1 MVSSV
6 TQPLTDEQFQRTVE
20 ELYGD
25 RPTLTPQA
33 PARLSTAR
41 QRWPQAVAQVEE
53 QLRAKLRVEVLP
65 ERMRKALEFVRANA
79 VTLHADGTA
88 SVQSGK
94 QTYTLSPECPC
105 ADAKHRAELCKH
117 ALAVE
122 LHRRA
127 LALFHGT
134 AAESAPTAAPAPT
147 PAAPS
152 ATLPVAAAAPLPAA
166 APSAPAS
173 HAWDV
178 HEAPASACF
187 KFRVGNME
195 LMYTL
200 RGIDDDELQR
210 RITATLPTLQ
220 EVIEACEERAAQRAA
235 AREAQAAQA
244 PAPQAPPAPQPTS
257 APADLQT
264 LIQQALQ
271 QALNGQAHG
280 TPPPAPPS
288 TGTAAA
294 TGGAPFCHVHQ
305 APLEL
310 RTNDRGSWWS
320 HWVASEKR
328 YCKGDA

>member
-1 MVSSV
+1 VSWDDALDGKFPSTYRQRFQQAAV
-6 TQPLTDEQFQRTVE
+6 RAAEQLSDGRPLD
-20 ELYGD
+20 
-25 RPTLTPQA
+25 
-33 PARLSTAR
+33 PARLA
-41 QRWPQAVAQVEE
+41 
-53 QLRAKLRVEVLP
+53 
-65 ERMRKALEFVRANA
+65 KALDLVLTNA
-79 VTLHADGTA
+79 VTLQSDGTA
-88 SVQSGK
+88 TVKSGSHSY
-94 QTYTLSPECPC
+94 QINGECSC
-105 ADAKHRAELCKH
+105 EDARHRTKHCKH
-117 ALAVE
+117 ALAV
-122 LHRRA
+122 LIQRRA
-127 LALFHGT
+127 TALLEGT
-134 AAESAPTAAPAPT
+134 VPVPASTPT

-152 ATLPVAAAAPLPAA
+152 PSQAPAAPLSA
-166 APSAPAS
+166 APSALAS
-173 HAWDV
+173 NAWDV

-244 PAPQAPPAPQPTS
+244 PQAPQAPPAPQPTS

-264 LIQQALQ
+264 LIQQAVQ

-288 TGTAAA
+288 TGPAAA

-328 YCKGDA
+328 YCKGE

>member
-1 MVSSV
+1 MSSLSQAPA
-6 TQPLTDEQFQRTVE
+6 TREHFNQLVE
-20 ELYGD
+20 ELYGA
-25 RPTLTPQA
+25 PPATPPQP
-33 PARLSTAR
+33 PAGVSTAGP
-41 QRWPQAVAQVEE
+41 RWPQAVAQVEE
-53 QLRAKLRVEVLP
+53 QLCAKLRVEVLP
-65 ERMRKALEFVRANA
+65 ERMRKALDLVRANA

-105 ADAKHRAELCKH
+105 ADAKHRTELCKH
-117 ALAVE
+117 TLAVE

-127 LALFHGT
+127 LALLEGT
-134 AAESAPTAAPAPT
+134 AHTPAPSPT

-152 ATLPVAAAAPLPAA
+152 ASQAAAVAASPPAA
-166 APSAPAS
+166 LPTAPSAPAS
-173 HAWDV
+173 QAWDV

-195 LMYTL
+195 LLYTL
-200 RGIDDDELQR
+200 RGIDDTELQQR
-210 RITATLPTLQ
+210 MTATLPTLQ

-235 AREAQAAQA
+235 AREAAQAAQA
-244 PAPQAPPAPQPTS
+244 QQAPAAAVPQ
-257 APADLQT
+257 ADLQT
-264 LIQQALQ
+264 LLQQAVQQAL
-271 QALNGQAHG
+271 AAANGQAPG

-288 TGTAAA
+288 TGAAA
-294 TGGAPFCHVHQ
+294 ANGGAPFCHLHQ

-310 RTNDRGSWWS
+310 RSNERGSWWS